1 MENEPKVEGST
12 CGTSALSAGLG
23 VAMAKWIDIGGGHE
37 IEFVEYRGDLCAG
50 INDKHKRP
58 DGTDCVG
65 FIAVEGG
72 SWASVFAPGVIEVWR
87 VESWEPLTLSPSL
100 LCKTCGDHGHIRN
113 GKWEPA

>member
-1 MENEPKVEGST
+1 
-12 CGTSALSAGLG
+12 
-23 VAMAKWIDIGGGHE
+23 MAKWIDIGGGHE
-37 IEFVEYRGDLCAG
+37 IEFVEYRDDLCAG